1 MSLQSAPSLSATV
14 NEKLL
19 LERFIGGD
27 EQAFESLFKKYYQLL
42 LKVAKFVIEDSEQS
56 EELVQDIFV
65 NVWEK
70 RSNVNPDASFK
81 NYMITAVRNRC
92 YNHIKAKKKT
102 HSIDDDETWQE
113 ELVADSRTES
123 RVNFNEMQ
131 RAIEAAIDKLPQQCK
146 IIFQL
151 SRYEGMS
158 YKEIAEALDLAP
170 KTVENQVGRA
180 LKMLR
185 VELKD
190 YFPLALIAFNMYQN

>member
-1 MSLQSAPSLSATV
+1 MSLQPASLSATV
-14 NEKLL
+14 NEKIL
-19 LERFIGGD
+19 LEKFIGGD
-27 EQAFESLFKKYYQLL
+27 EQAFEALFKKYYQLL

-70 RSNVNPDASFK
+70 RSNVNPEASFK

-131 RAIEAAIDKLPQQCK
+131 RAIEVAIDKLPEQCK

-190 YFPLALIAFNMYQN
+190 YFPVALILFS

>member
-1 MSLQSAPSLSATV
+1 MSLQPAPALSAAV

-19 LERFIGGD
+19 LERFIAGD

-56 EELVQDIFV
+56 EELVQDVFV

-70 RSNVNPDASFK
+70 RANVNPEASFK

-113 ELVADSRTES
+113 ELVADTRTES
-123 RVNFNEMQ
+123 RVNFNEMR
-131 RAIEAAIDKLPQQCK
+131 RAIEAAIDKLPEQCK

-190 YFPLALIAFNMYQN
+190 YFPLALLALNI

>member
-1 MSLQSAPSLSATV
+1 MSLQPAPPLSATV

-19 LERFIGGD
+19 LERFISGD

-42 LKVAKFVIEDSEQS
+42 LKVAKFVIDDSEQS
-56 EELVQDIFV
+56 EELVQDVFV

-70 RSNVNPDASFK
+70 RTNVNPEASFK
-81 NYMITAVRNRC
+81 NYMITAVHNRC

-113 ELVADSRTES
+113 ELVADNRTES

-131 RAIEAAIDKLPQQCK
+131 RAIEAAIDKLPEQCK

-180 LKMLR
+180 LKILR

-190 YFPLALIAFNMYQN
+190 YFPLALLAFNILH

>member
-1 MSLQSAPSLSATV
+1 MSLQPAPPLSATV

-19 LERFIGGD
+19 LERFISGD

-42 LKVAKFVIEDSEQS
+42 LKVAKFVIDDSEQS
-56 EELVQDIFV
+56 EELVQDVFV

-70 RSNVNPDASFK
+70 RTNVNPEASFK

-131 RAIEAAIDKLPQQCK
+131 RAIEAAIDKLPEQCK

-180 LKMLR
+180 LKILR
-185 VELKD
+185 VKLKD
-190 YFPLALIAFNMYQN
+190 YFPLALLAFNILH